1 MTLKLAETIRR
12 LRRDHGMTQNELAD
26 RLGVSYQ
33 AVSRWENESSYPDIE
48 LLPAIA
54 ALFGV
59 TVDYLLGSGDKRAGR
74 EWWDACYQADDPA
87 ERLANLRHMHRTFPE
102 DQEVFFR
109 LCEEVTDPEEALRL
123 SEEFLGMCT
132 IPFFRSA
139 IIKHMIT
146 ILDEDRVMPYI
157 YAKNIPEEAWD
168 SLLEQR
174 YLLREETEAYRK
186 KRRHLLVEYLRQAF
200 FRLEEYVGAS
210 DMANF
215 DGHPG
220 TARSMTVDVAGA
232 KTVLAVIAAL
242 TGTRLTGK
250 HPVAGNGA
258 PDLWYSQRI
267 WAALHIARGVAATG
281 EDDRLPEALRYLED
295 AADLLRR
302 MRNLP
307 ADTVISYR
315 THGLD
320 TCELPRSRCILYY
333 DRRQMEQYFSAPA
346 FDTLRENPAYSL
358 RFAVSCAVFYE
369 SQQ

>member
-12 LRRDHGMTQNELAD
+12 LRRDRGMTQNELAD

-74 EWWDACYQADDPA
+74 EWWDACYRTDDPV
-87 ERLANLRHMHRTFPE
+87 EQLSHLRRMHRTFPE

-109 LCEEVTDPEEALRL
+109 LCLAVTDPEEAMRL

-139 IIKHMIT
+139 LIKHMIT
-146 ILDEDRVMPYI
+146 ILDEERVMHYI
-157 YAKNIPEEAWD
+157 WEKNIPEEAWD

-174 YLLREETEAYRK
+174 YLLRGEEEAYRK
-186 KRRHLLVEYLRQAF
+186 KRQFLLAEHLREVFL
-200 FRLEEYVGAS
+200 RLEGYVGAS

-220 TARSMTVDVAGA
+220 TALAFTVDVAGA
-232 KTVLAVIAAL
+232 KTVLAVISAL
-242 TGTRLTGK
+242 TDTHLTGK
-250 HPVAGNGA
+250 RPVAGNGA
-258 PDLWYSQRI
+258 PDLWYPQRI
-267 WAALHIARGVAATG
+267 WAALHIARGMAVTG
-281 EDDRLPEALRYLED
+281 EAEQLDEAIVYLED

-302 MRNLP
+302 MRHLS
-307 ADTVISYR
+307 ADTVVSYH
-315 THGLD
+315 THNLD
-320 TCELPRSRCILYY
+320 TCDKPRSRCILYY
-333 DRRQMEQYFSAPA
+333 DRTQMEEYFASPA
-346 FDTLRENPAYSL
+346 FNVLRENPAYSL
-358 RFAVSCAVFYE
+358 RFAISCAVFYE
-369 SQQ
+369 VQQ

>member
-1 MTLKLAETIRR
+1 MTLKIAETIRR
-12 LRRDHGMTQNELAD
+12 LRRDRGMTQNELAD

-59 TVDYLLGSGDKRAGR
+59 TVDYLLGAADKRAGQD
-74 EWWDACYQADDPA
+74 WWSACYQSDDPA
-87 ERLANLRHMHRTFPE
+87 EQLSRLRQMHRTFPE

-109 LCEEVTDPEEALRL
+109 LCEAVTEPEEAMRL

-132 IPFFRSA
+132 IPFFRA
-139 IIKHMIT
+139 GIVKHMIA

-174 YLLREETEAYRK
+174 YLLRGETEMYRK
-186 KRRHLLVEYLRQAF
+186 KRQYLLAEYLRQAF
-200 FRLEEYVGAS
+200 LRLEEYVGAS

-215 DGHPG
+215 DGHPV
-220 TARSMTVDVAGA
+220 TATAMCVDVSGA
-232 KTVLAVIAAL
+232 KTVLSVISAL

-267 WAALHIARGVAATG
+267 WAALHIARGLAATG
-281 EDDRLPEALRYLED
+281 EDAHLQEAVTYLED

-302 MRNLP
+302 LRRLP
-307 ADTVISYR
+307 SDTVISYR

-320 TCELPRSRCILYY
+320 TCDRLRSRCILYY
-333 DRRQMEQYFSAPA
+333 DRPQMEQYFASPS
-346 FDTLRENPAYSL
+346 FNVLRENPAFSL
-358 RFAVSCAVFYE
+358 RFAVSCTVFYE
-369 SQQ
+369 VQP